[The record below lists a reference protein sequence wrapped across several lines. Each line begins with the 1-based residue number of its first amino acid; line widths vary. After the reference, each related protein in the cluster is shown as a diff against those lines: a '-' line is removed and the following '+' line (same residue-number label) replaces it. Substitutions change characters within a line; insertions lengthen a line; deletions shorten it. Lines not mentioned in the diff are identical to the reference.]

1 MQVEIRRTIYNKNSL
16 TQFVTRVTFV
26 TIITNLGAMEMNFF
40 QGIVKG
46 FMTRSTWPRALL
58 WLVASETVYFIMLG
72 VTIPSIEDKAI
83 GMRILDLKT
92 TGYSSSYVTSFLERI
107 GSEGRHNYLI
117 HQIPLDMIYPSLM
130 AVTGALFIALLTRK
144 INPRLGVLM
153 MIPFFGAI
161 FDYLENITVVEMLL
175 SYPSLPQGITRVASL
190 FTIMKTVLDTLYL
203 GVLGVL
209 FLISIFK
216 IVRSPQKK

>member
-1 MQVEIRRTIYNKNSL
+1 
-16 TQFVTRVTFV
+16 
-26 TIITNLGAMEMNFF
+26 
-40 QGIVKG
+40 
-46 FMTRSTWPRALL
+46 
-58 WLVASETVYFIMLG
+58 
-72 VTIPSIEDKAI
+72 
-83 GMRILDLKT
+83 
-92 TGYSSSYVTSFLERI
+92 
-107 GSEGRHNYLI
+107 
-117 HQIPLDMIYPSLM
+117 
-130 AVTGALFIALLTRK
+130 
-144 INPRLGVLM
+144 M